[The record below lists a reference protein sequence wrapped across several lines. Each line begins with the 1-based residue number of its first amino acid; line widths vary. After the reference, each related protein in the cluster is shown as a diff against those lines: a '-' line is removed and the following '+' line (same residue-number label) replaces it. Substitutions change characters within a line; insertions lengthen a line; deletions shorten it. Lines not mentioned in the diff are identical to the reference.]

1 MGHRTIPM
9 LLAKSSFK
17 GDVKNW
23 STLINLYSQLTLE
36 VTQTNKDVVLLRNW
50 LLFRILFYSVMHFI
64 FRFTIIM
71 K

>member
-17 GDVKNW
+17 GDVENW

-36 VTQTNKDVVLLRNW
+36 VTQTNRHVVLLINW
-50 LLFRILFYSVMHFI
+50 LLFRIFFLFSNAFYF
-64 FRFTIIM
+64 
-71 K
+71 